1 MITIVIADDE
11 KLIRAGIAKILR
23 DSINVELEI
32 LEAKNGKEALELCI
46 KEQPNV
52 LITDIRMPIMDGVE
66 LMKNISQLENKPAM
80 IVSSGFDDFEYA
92 KAAIQNGAIHYILK
106 PLDKKELV
114 EAVEKAISSF
124 RITEQKRNE
133 TILKTILDEGRLDSE
148 TEISGNHFN
157 NGCYCVAVTGA
168 RCKIVLQQILNT
180 VNYSSLESKKGFEL
194 VVIPKE
200 ALYLIESDLSL
211 NQYVVGISN
220 SCDNIS
226 SLRSYKKQAFE
237 AMLQSYFA
245 SEEAEQGK
253 RKNGLYYFSEIATEP
268 NFSEIDEN
276 YEKLIS
282 KINISD
288 IKEIQSGIKN
298 LFTFKAD
305 KLEYFASELD
315 YIYNKL
321 KANLFTRFPGYTD
334 NDMYLHLKGIMIENI
349 WQFNSINE
357 WKNSISDYLIYLSEL
372 LKKGNTEH
380 PFIEEALEY
389 VKANFKKNINMAIVA
404 NQVSVNYTWFSEKFK
419 EHTGMNFNEY
429 LRKLRI
435 EEACKLILKDCYKV
449 YEVAEKS
456 GFSDVKYF
464 MKTFKEETG
473 LSPTEWKK
481 VHRMN

>member
-23 DSINVELEI
+23 DSIDVELDI

-46 KEQPNV
+46 KEQPTV

-66 LMKNISQLENKPAM
+66 LMKNIAQLETKPAM

-92 KAAIQNGAIHYILK
+92 KAAIQNGAIHYLLK

-124 RITEQKRNE
+124 RISEQKRNE
-133 TILKTILDEGRLDSE
+133 TILKTIIDEGRLDSE
-148 TEISGNHFN
+148 TEISGSNFK
-157 NGCYCVAVTGA
+157 NGCYCIAVAGA
-168 RCKIVLQQILNT
+168 RSKIVLNQILNS
-180 VNYSSLESKKGFEL
+180 VNYYPLESKKEFEL

-200 ALYLIESDLSL
+200 ALYLIETDLSL
-211 NQYVVGISN
+211 NQYVVGVSN

-226 SLRSYKKQAFE
+226 SLRNYKKQAFK

-245 SEEAEQGK
+245 SELGGKGK
-253 RKNGLYYFSEIATEP
+253 RKNGLYYFGDIATES

-288 IKEIQSGIKN
+288 IKEIQSGLN
-298 LFTFKAD
+298 LLFSFNDEKM
-305 KLEYFASELD
+305 EYHASQLD

-321 KANLFTRFPGYTD
+321 KANLFTRFPGFTD
-334 NDMYLHLKGIMIENI
+334 NDMYLHLKEIMIENI
-349 WQFNSINE
+349 LQFQSIE
-357 WKNSISDYLIYLSEL
+357 DWKNSISDYLIYLSEL
-372 LKKGNTEH
+372 LKKETSEY
-380 PFIEEALEY
+380 PFIDEAIDY
-389 VKANFKKNINMAIVA
+389 IKKNFKKNINMAMVA

-419 EHTGMNFNEY
+419 EHTGVLFNEY

-435 EEACKLILKDCYKV
+435 EEACNLLQKDCYKV

-456 GFSDVKYF
+456 GFGDVKYF

-481 VHRMN
+481 VHL